1 MKNILIALILLN
13 PIFADAQT
21 FIAESVQ
28 STATERNNAR
38 LVAED
43 NNGDLHVVYYDNGIY
58 YSFSDDA
65 GETWSLPFFVDNIGR
80 NPSIAFD
87 NNNILHLVYKHGGT
101 TAYEIVHRTYDFTSW
116 SETDVIHND
125 ASSPVS
131 RPVLEIDSDNN
142 LHCVFQRAGY
152 SSTPNSEIWYN
163 KYTYGTGWGTSEN
176 VSISYGASEYPT
188 LAIDNDDN
196 IYVFWKDSG
205 EDIANDKMVLYRK
218 NTVGTGWDADYTNIS
233 NTTGNGSYATMDPS
247 VVTDIN
253 GDIHLVW
260 KDSEPGNREI
270 LYKKC
275 TDGVWDVNYINISN
289 TAEASAHPI
298 ISTDYLGNLHVF
310 WAEKIGNVYYE
321 IAYKKYDLELE
332 TWSDIT
338 NISNTASV
346 ESEYPN
352 APANINN
359 SVSVIWTEG
368 DNSPYSVMHYGELLP
383 VSIDEANNNVEFSIY
398 PNPTTGIFTIQG
410 KDIQLIEI
418 TNISGQIVRQYSII
432 DNHFKVDLTMFTKG
446 IYFIKIKI
454 DEVYYT
460 DKVILMK

>member
-13 PIFADAQT
+13 PIFTDAQT

-38 LVAED
+38 LIAED
-43 NNGDLHVVYYDNGIY
+43 NNGDLHIVYYDNGIY

-65 GETWSLPFFVDNIGR
+65 GETWSLPIFIDNIGR

-87 NNNILHLVYKHGGT
+87 NNNILHLVYKYGGT
-101 TAYEIVHRTYDFTSW
+101 TAYDIVHRTYDFISW
-116 SETDVIHND
+116 SETDIVHSD

-131 RPVLEIDSDNN
+131 RPVLEIDSEDN

-163 KYTYGTGWGTSEN
+163 EFVEGIGWGASEN

-205 EDIANDKMVLYRK
+205 EDIANDKMVFFRK
-218 NTVGTGWDADYTNIS
+218 FTVGTGWDVEYTNIS

-260 KDSEPGNREI
+260 KDSEPG
-270 LYKKC
+270 
-275 TDGVWDVNYINISN
+275 T
-289 TAEASAHPI
+289 
-298 ISTDYLGNLHVF
+298 
-310 WAEKIGNVYYE
+310 EKFCIKNAQTESGM
-321 IAYKKYDLELE
+321 L
-332 TWSDIT
+332 IT
-338 NISNTASV
+338 
-346 ESEYPN
+346 
-352 APANINN
+352 
-359 SVSVIWTEG
+359 
-368 DNSPYSVMHYGELLP
+368 
-383 VSIDEANNNVEFSIY
+383 
-398 PNPTTGIFTIQG
+398 
-410 KDIQLIEI
+410 
-418 TNISGQIVRQYSII
+418 
-432 DNHFKVDLTMFTKG
+432 
-446 IYFIKIKI
+446 
-454 DEVYYT
+454 
-460 DKVILMK
+460 